1 MRPRNIITTTILF
14 GWLVACAGEDR
25 APERAP
31 SQASPRRGVAG
42 PAETIDAD
50 LDLEAMLAPVP
61 EYEGSGRNLFAFGP
75 VRREPPPPPR
85 STTTVPAGAG
95 NTTTI
100 PPRPVTTG
108 PAARVD
114 VKYAGFVEKT
124 EQTGQKSKYAILLDG
139 NEILALAEGDTLT
152 NRFTVVEIGLE
163 SVTVS
168 AEGSSATQRIPL
180 QSN

>member
-1 MRPRNIITTTILF
+1 MRRFEILSTTLLL
-14 GWLVACAGEDR
+14 GCLVACSGDDR
-25 APERAP
+25 TAERAP
-31 SQASPRRGVAG
+31 STATARRNVAG
-42 PAETIDAD
+42 TEETLDED
-50 LDLEAMLAPVP
+50 LDLQAMLAPVP
-61 EYEGSGRNLFAFGP
+61 EYEGQGRNLFAFGP
-75 VRREPPPPPR
+75 IRRVPPPSLTPTTTAPPVA
-85 STTTVPAGAG
+85 SNTTTVP
-95 NTTTI
+95 
-100 PPRPVTTG
+100 PRTVSNG
-108 PAARVD
+108 PAARVN